1 MKKVII
7 IGAGIAG
14 LSAGI
19 YLQKAGFETEIYEKN
34 SVAGGECIGWTRDG
48 YTIDNCIHWL
58 TGTKKDLDVYKMWS
72 TIGALG
78 DGIECYE
85 SPRFA
90 RATDGKNTVTLW
102 RDAERTRRELTE
114 LSPED
119 KAEIDLFIDCVKAAE
134 KVSCFPSKPIG
145 MMKPGEL
152 LKLAKESS
160 AMSSVMKAY
169 GKENVNDFATRF
181 KNPLIRKVFL
191 CSMLPD
197 FQAYSLVFSY
207 ATVTSGSGDIPV
219 GGSMAMRDRIVDRYE
234 SLGGKIHL
242 NAPVAKI
249 LVDGKMAAGIKLCD
263 GTELNA
269 NYIVPACD
277 TSFTFGKLLPEEY
290 MPKGLHNAY
299 ENEVVYPVTSAT
311 QIAFAV
317 DGVFDELN
325 LGTIFEG
332 SPVKVGTKEITCF
345 GTRGYNYEPSFA
357 PKGKSV
363 LQCYII
369 QEKED
374 YLYWKDLYLK
384 DREQYKKEKM
394 IAAEAVMAEIVKF
407 YAFLEG
413 KLRILDVWTPVSY
426 ERYCNAY
433 RGSYMAFIIS
443 KSAKMLMVS
452 NKIKGLKNVF
462 VASQWLMAPGGLPTA
477 AEEGKFA
484 AQWIMKSEK
493 VNIIV

>member
-34 SVAGGECIGWTRDG
+34 SVAGGECCGWKRDG

-58 TGTKKDLDVYKMWS
+58 TGTKKDQDVYNMWS
-72 TIGALG
+72 TLGALG
-78 DGIECYE
+78 DEIECYE

-102 RDAERTRRELTE
+102 RDAERTRKELTE

-119 KAEIDLFIDCVKAAE
+119 KTEIDLFIDSVKAAE
-134 KVSCFPSKPIG
+134 KSSCFPSKPVG
-145 MMKPGEL
+145 MMKPHEL
-152 LKLAKESS
+152 IKFIKDSS
-160 AMSSVMKAY
+160 SMSSVMKVY
-169 GKENVNDFATRF
+169 GKEDMNDFAARF

-197 FQAYSLVFSY
+197 YQAYSLVFSY
-207 ATVTSGSGDIPV
+207 ATVTSGNGDIPV
-219 GGSMAMRDRIVDRYE
+219 GGSMNMRDRIVDKYKT
-234 SLGGKIHL
+234 LGGKLHL
-242 NAPVAKI
+242 NAPVEKI
-249 LVDGKMAAGIKLCD
+249 LIDGKKATGIKLCD
-263 GTELNA
+263 GTEFTA
-269 NYIVPACD
+269 DYVVPACD
-277 TSFTFGKLLPEEY
+277 TSFTFGKLLPKEF
-290 MPKGLHNAY
+290 MPKSLHTAY
-299 ENEVVYPVTSAT
+299 ENDTVYPVTSAF

-332 SPVKVGTKEITCF
+332 SAVKVGAKEITCF

-357 PKGKSV
+357 PEGKSV
-363 LQCYII
+363 MQCYII
-369 QEKED
+369 QEKND
-374 YLYWKDLYLK
+374 YLYWNDLYKK

-394 IAAEAVMAEIVKF
+394 SVAEAVMAQIIKF
-407 YAFLEG
+407 YPFLEG
-413 KLRILDVWTPVSY
+413 KLRILDVWTPVTY

-433 RGSYMAFIIS
+433 QGAYMAFIIT
-443 KSAKMLMVS
+443 KSAKMMMIS

-462 VASQWLMAPGGLPTA
+462 IGSQWLMAPGGLPTA
-477 AEEGKFA
+477 AMQGKFA

-493 VNIIV
+493 VNII